1 MDFGLTSAFNNAVN
15 RYGLSAALVG
25 VTLLVLVF
33 LVMKYALAKIEK
45 DKAEHASK
53 LRIAE
58 IDATSRDQERKALL
72 DEIAAARAQNQKI
85 VENHLAHDSEER
97 NAIIKTLAHAEA
109 KDEGT
114 VQALRELTQTIH
126 DSRTQAAERAKT
138 IHERLNK
145 LEVDVATIPERVRA
159 SMRST

>member
-1 MDFGLTSAFNNAVN
+1 MDFGLTNAFNNAVN
-15 RYGLSAALVG
+15 RYGMSAALVG
-25 VTLLVLVF
+25 VTMLVVIF
-33 LVMKYALAKIEK
+33 LVMKYAMAKIEK

-53 LRIAE
+53 LAMSESEARARELERGGLMAE
-58 IDATSRDQERKALL
+58 IR
-72 DEIAAARAQNQKI
+72 AAREQNQKI

-97 NAIIKTLAHAEA
+97 EAIIKALAQTSA

-138 IHERLNK
+138 IHERLTVIEK
-145 LEVDVATIPERVRA
+145 DVATIPERVRA
-159 SMRST
+159 SMRVS